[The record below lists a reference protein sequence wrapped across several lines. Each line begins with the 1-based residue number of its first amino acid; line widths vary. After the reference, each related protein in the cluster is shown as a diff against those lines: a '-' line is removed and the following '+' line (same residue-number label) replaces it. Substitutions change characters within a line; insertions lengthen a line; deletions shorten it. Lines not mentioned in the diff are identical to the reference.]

1 MEQLSYTTLSKQYFA
16 AKDESKVQTVLSLID
31 HILEQQFVTVREK
44 CAYVQSAI
52 FIYNVNIS
60 EKKGLYRNKH
70 MQLVK
75 Y

>member
-1 MEQLSYTTLSKQYFA
+1 MQA
-16 AKDESKVQTVLSLID
+16 VLSLID
-31 HILEQQFVTVREK
+31 HILEPQFIIVREK

-52 FIYNVNIS
+52 FIYNVNKS